1 MEKINAF
8 ETEKVVMKAKPDR
21 QKEKETEQKIINRQ
35 PKASSHA
42 ELVRG
47 DARLAAH

>member
-1 MEKINAF
+1 
-8 ETEKVVMKAKPDR
+8 MKAKPDR
-21 QKEKETEQKIINRQ
+21 QKEKGTEQKNKKINKNRQ